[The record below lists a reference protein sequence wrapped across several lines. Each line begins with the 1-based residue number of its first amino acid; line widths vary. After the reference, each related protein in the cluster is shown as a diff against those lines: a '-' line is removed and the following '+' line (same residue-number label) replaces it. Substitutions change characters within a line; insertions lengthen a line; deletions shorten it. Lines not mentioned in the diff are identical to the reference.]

1 VAALKKKRKLQ
12 ESCKRA
18 KVRTYACEA
27 DGFRTVKY
35 FNYEFDFDMGKCVEK
50 VLTKEM
56 PCDTSVAPVAKN
68 SEPISKSSKPYA
80 KGKFR
85 KI

>member
-1 VAALKKKRKLQ
+1 M
-12 ESCKRA
+12 A
-18 KVRTYACEA
+18 KVRTYACEE

-35 FNYEFDFDMGKCVEK
+35 FNYEFDFDMSKCVEK

-56 PCDTSVAPVAKN
+56 PCDLSVATNTPV
-68 SEPISKSSKPYA
+68 SKGIKKVSKPYG
-80 KGKFR
+80 KGKFK